1 ALDPLAGVPAFE
13 ALDFLDLR
21 RGYEPLLDW
30 LERAI
35 ESIRAGYRCLPFE
48 QEEQVFSVRLPD
60 PAPRQRL
67 VVGLR
72 MPAGAGEQA
81 AA

>member
-1 ALDPLAGVPAFE
+1 MPAFE

-60 PAPRQRL
+60 PAPA
-67 VVGLR
+67 
-72 MPAGAGEQA
+72 PAPGGRPADARRRRRTGGG
-81 AA
+81 